1 MYECG
6 YYPIQWDVD
15 SLDWKN
21 YGVSNIVNTVV
32 NHKALTNGSII
43 LMHNGAKYTAQALQ
57 GVIDGLKEKGYSF
70 VTMSELIMKEN
81 YYIDHTGRQKS
92 K

>member
-1 MYECG
+1 MYFTFIG
-6 YYPIQWDVD
+6 YVD

-32 NHKALTNGSII
+32 NHKALTSGSII

-57 GVIDGLKEKGYSF
+57 DVIDGLKEKGYSF

>member
-1 MYECG
+1 
-6 YYPIQWDVD
+6 
-15 SLDWKN
+15 
-21 YGVSNIVNTVV
+21 
-32 NHKALTNGSII
+32 
-43 LMHNGAKYTAQALQ
+43 MHNGAKYTAQALQ